1 VKHTDASEFTQAKPA
16 SFGQWLLG
24 QAHRSDAVGALAKM
38 ARLDGAF
45 PRDGDAQA
53 VSKRLNQLQADGEFH
68 MALEDAEL
76 DWLAL

>member
-1 VKHTDASEFTQAKPA
+1 MAWQRLHAQGT
-16 SFGQWLLG
+16 G
-24 QAHRSDAVGALAKM
+24 GAQFSG